1 MAGATSWIA
10 RTVWIAWI
18 ARRDNVAGFCNVT
31 HKIVVMG
38 VSGSGKSTLAR
49 ELAVAL
55 EGVFIEGDELH
66 SAESRDKMCRGI
78 ALCDSDRE
86 PWLDRLA
93 DRVNEVHGT
102 AVLSCS
108 ALRRGYRER
117 MRARVAG
124 LKFVFL
130 DIALSEAV
138 ARVSGRLD
146 HEFPATLVEDQF
158 ATLESPVG
166 EAGVLH
172 LSASQDSAGSL
183 REVMQWLGAPDGA
196 GWKSDEFESKRN

>member
-1 MAGATSWIA
+1 MI
-10 RTVWIAWI
+10 
-18 ARRDNVAGFCNVT
+18 

-55 EGVFIEGDELH
+55 EGAFIEGDEHH

-93 DRVNEVHGT
+93 ELMDDMHGT

-108 ALRRGYRER
+108 ALRRSYRER
-117 MRARVAG
+117 MRARVTG
-124 LKFVFL
+124 LRFLFL
-130 DIALSEAV
+130 DISFSEAV
-138 ARVSGRLD
+138 ARVAGRLH
-146 HEFPATLVEDQF
+146 HEFPATLVADQF

-172 LSASQDSAGSL
+172 LSASKDSACSMK
-183 REVMQWLGAPDGA
+183 EVMQWLSAPDGA
-196 GWKSDEFESKRN
+196 GY

>member
-1 MAGATSWIA
+1 
-10 RTVWIAWI
+10 
-18 ARRDNVAGFCNVT
+18 VAGFCNVT
-31 HKIVVMG
+31 DKIVVMG

-55 EGVFIEGDELH
+55 EGVFIEGDEHH
-66 SAESRDKMCRGI
+66 SQESRDKMRRGI

-93 DRVNEVHGT
+93 ERMDDVHGT

-108 ALRRGYRER
+108 ALKRRYRER

-124 LKFVFL
+124 LRFVFL
-130 DIALSEAV
+130 DITMSAAI
-138 ARVSGRLD
+138 ARVAGRPD
-146 HEFPATLVEDQF
+146 HEFPATLVANQF
-158 ATLESPVG
+158 DTLESPVG

-172 LSASQDSAGSL
+172 LSATQDSARNI
-183 REVMQWLGAPDGA
+183 REVMQWLGAPGGA
-196 GWKSDEFESKRN
+196 GWKSDELESRRD

>member
-1 MAGATSWIA
+1 MAGAIGSIVC
-10 RTVWIAWI
+10 RN
-18 ARRDNVAGFCNVT
+18 NVAGLCNVT
-31 HKIVVMG
+31 EKIVVMG

-55 EGVFIEGDELH
+55 AGVFIEGDEHH

-93 DRVNEVHGT
+93 GQMDEIQGV

-108 ALRRGYRER
+108 ALKRHYRER

-124 LKFVFL
+124 LRFVFL
-130 DIALSEAV
+130 DILLSAAI
-138 ARVSGRLD
+138 ARVADGPIMSFPRRWSRISSIRSSRLWAKP
-146 HEFPATLVEDQF
+146 ECFIFARRKTALATCER
-158 ATLESPVG
+158 SCNG
-166 EAGVLH
+166 
-172 LSASQDSAGSL
+172 
-183 REVMQWLGAPDGA
+183 
-196 GWKSDEFESKRN
+196 

>member
-1 MAGATSWIA
+1 M
-10 RTVWIAWI
+10 
-18 ARRDNVAGFCNVT
+18 T

-55 EGVFIEGDELH
+55 QGAFIEGDEHH
-66 SAESRDKMCRGI
+66 SAESREKMCRGV

-93 DRVNEVHGT
+93 ERMDDRHGT
-102 AVLSCS
+102 VVLSCS
-108 ALRRGYRER
+108 ALRRSYRER

-124 LKFVFL
+124 LRFVFL
-130 DIALSEAV
+130 DITLSAAV
-138 ARVSGRLD
+138 ARVAGRPD
-146 HEFPATLVEDQF
+146 HEFPAALVADQF
-158 ATLESPVG
+158 DTLESPVG
-166 EAGVLH
+166 EVCVLH
-172 LSASQDSAGSL
+172 LSASQDSACSM

-196 GWKSDEFESKRN
+196 G

>member
-1 MAGATSWIA
+1 M
-10 RTVWIAWI
+10 
-18 ARRDNVAGFCNVT
+18 T

-55 EGVFIEGDELH
+55 EGVFIEGDEHH

-93 DRVNEVHGT
+93 ELVDEMHGT

-108 ALRRGYRER
+108 ALKRRYRER
-117 MRARVAG
+117 IRARVAG
-124 LKFVFL
+124 LRFVFL
-130 DIALSEAV
+130 DITLVEAV
-138 ARVSGRLD
+138 ARVSGRLH
-146 HEFPATLVEDQF
+146 HEFPATLVADQF
-158 ATLESPVG
+158 ATLESPVD
-166 EAGVLH
+166 EDDVLH
-172 LSASQDSAGSL
+172 LSALQDSACSL
-183 REVMQWLGAPDGA
+183 REVMQWLGTPNGA
-196 GWKSDEFESKRN
+196 GWKSDELESKRS

>member
-1 MAGATSWIA
+1 MAGAIPWIA
-10 RTVWIAWI
+10 C
-18 ARRDNVAGFCNVT
+18 RDNVAGLCNVT

-55 EGVFIEGDELH
+55 EGVFIEGDEHH

-93 DRVNEVHGT
+93 ELVDDTQGA

-108 ALRRGYRER
+108 ALRRCYRER

-124 LKFVFL
+124 LRFVFL
-130 DIALSEAV
+130 DITLAAAV
-138 ARVSGRLD
+138 ARVSRRLD
-146 HEFPATLVEDQF
+146 HEFPATLVANQF
-158 ATLESPVG
+158 ATLEPPVG
-166 EAGVLH
+166 EEGVLH
-172 LSASQDSAGSL
+172 LSASLHRACSL
-183 REVMQWLGAPDGA
+183 REIIQWLGALDSTA
-196 GWKSDEFESKRN
+196 WKSDELESKRS

>member
-1 MAGATSWIA
+1 MAGAIPW
-10 RTVWIAWI
+10 V
-18 ARRDNVAGFCNVT
+18 ARRGNMAGFCNVT

-55 EGVFIEGDELH
+55 AGVFIEGDEHH
-66 SAESRDKMCRGI
+66 SAESRDKMKRGI

-93 DRVNEVHGT
+93 EQLNDLHGT

-108 ALRRGYRER
+108 ALRRCYRER
-117 MRARVAG
+117 MRARVTG
-124 LKFVFL
+124 LRFVFL
-130 DIALSEAV
+130 EITLSAAV

-172 LSASQDSAGSL
+172 LSASQDSACSMK
-183 REVMQWLGAPDGA
+183 EVMQWLGVSDGA
-196 GWKSDEFESKRN
+196 GWKSDELESKRS

>member
-1 MAGATSWIA
+1 M
-10 RTVWIAWI
+10 
-18 ARRDNVAGFCNVT
+18 T

-55 EGVFIEGDELH
+55 EGVFIEGDEHH

-93 DRVNEVHGT
+93 EQVDDMQGT

-108 ALRRGYRER
+108 ALRRRYRER
-117 MRARVAG
+117 MRARVDG

-130 DIALSEAV
+130 DISLSAAV

-146 HEFPATLVEDQF
+146 HEFPATLVADQF

-172 LSASQDSAGSL
+172 LSASQDSACSL
-183 REVMQWLGAPDGA
+183 REVMRWLSEPYSA
-196 GWKSDEFESKRN
+196 GWKSDELESKRS

>member
-1 MAGATSWIA
+1 MAGAILWIA
-10 RTVWIAWI
+10 C
-18 ARRDNVAGFCNVT
+18 RDNVAGFCNVT

-55 EGVFIEGDELH
+55 EGVFIEGDEHH

-93 DRVNEVHGT
+93 EQVDDMHGT

-108 ALRRGYRER
+108 ALRRRYRER

-124 LKFVFL
+124 LRFVFL
-130 DIALSEAV
+130 DITLSAAV
-138 ARVSGRLD
+138 ARVSGRPD
-146 HEFPATLVEDQF
+146 HEFPATLVADQF

-166 EAGVLH
+166 EDGVLH
-172 LSASQDSAGSL
+172 LSALQDSACSL
-183 REVMQWLGAPDGA
+183 REVVRWLGESDSA
-196 GWKSDEFESKRN
+196 GWKSDELESKRS

>member
-1 MAGATSWIA
+1 MAGAIPWIA
-10 RTVWIAWI
+10 C
-18 ARRDNVAGFCNVT
+18 RDNTAGFCNVT

-55 EGVFIEGDELH
+55 EGVFIEGDEHHL
-66 SAESRDKMCRGI
+66 AESRDKMCRGI

-93 DRVNEVHGT
+93 ELVDEMHGT

-108 ALRRGYRER
+108 ALKRRYRECL
-117 MRARVAG
+117 RARVAG
-124 LKFVFL
+124 LRFVFL
-130 DIALSEAV
+130 DITLAEAV
-138 ARVSGRLD
+138 ARVSGRLH
-146 HEFPATLVEDQF
+146 HEFPATLVADQF

-166 EAGVLH
+166 EDGVLH
-172 LSASQDSAGSL
+172 LSALQDNACSL
-183 REVMQWLGAPDGA
+183 REVMQWLGTPNGT
-196 GWKSDEFESKRN
+196 GWKPDELESKRS

>member
-1 MAGATSWIA
+1 MADAIPSIA
-10 RTVWIAWI
+10 C
-18 ARRDNVAGFCNVT
+18 RDNVAGLCNVT

-55 EGVFIEGDELH
+55 EGVFIEGDEHH

-93 DRVNEVHGT
+93 EQLDGMHGT

-108 ALRRGYRER
+108 ALRRSYRER
-117 MRARVAG
+117 MRVRVAG
-124 LKFVFL
+124 LRFVE
-130 DIALSEAV
+130 ITLSAAV
-138 ARVSGRLD
+138 ERVSGRLN
-146 HEFPATLVEDQF
+146 HEFPATLVADQF
-158 ATLESPVG
+158 ATLEPPVG

-172 LSASQDSAGSL
+172 LSASQDSACSM
-183 REVMQWLGAPDGA
+183 REVMQWLSAPDGA
-196 GWKSDEFESKRN
+196 GWKSDELESKRS

>member
-1 MAGATSWIA
+1 M
-10 RTVWIAWI
+10 
-18 ARRDNVAGFCNVT
+18 T

-55 EGVFIEGDELH
+55 EGAFIEGDEHH

-93 DRVNEVHGT
+93 TRMDEMQGT
-102 AVLSCS
+102 TVLSCS
-108 ALRRGYRER
+108 ALRRSYRER

-124 LKFVFL
+124 LRFVFL
-130 DIALSEAV
+130 EITLSAAV
-138 ARVSGRLD
+138 ARVSGRPD
-146 HEFPATLVEDQF
+146 HEFPATLVADQF
-158 ATLESPVG
+158 DTLEPPVG

-172 LSASQDSAGSL
+172 LSASQDSACSM
-183 REVMQWLGAPDGA
+183 RAVMQWLSAPDGA
-196 GWKSDEFESKRN
+196 GWKSDELELKRS

>member
-1 MAGATSWIA
+1 MAAAIPWNAG
-10 RTVWIAWI
+10 
-18 ARRDNVAGFCNVT
+18 RDNVAGLCNVI

-49 ELAVAL
+49 ELAVML
-55 EGVFIEGDELH
+55 EGVFIEGDEHH

-93 DRVNEVHGT
+93 EQVDDTQGT

-108 ALRRGYRER
+108 ALRRRYRER

-124 LKFVFL
+124 LRFVFL
-130 DIALSEAV
+130 DISLSAAV
-138 ARVSGRLD
+138 ARVSARLD
-146 HEFPATLVEDQF
+146 HEFPATLVADQF

-166 EAGVLH
+166 EEGVLH
-172 LSASQDSAGSL
+172 LSAAQDSACSL
-183 REVMQWLGAPDGA
+183 REVMQWLGVPDGA
-196 GWKSDEFESKRN
+196 GR

>member
-1 MAGATSWIA
+1 MTE
-10 RTVWIAWI
+10 
-18 ARRDNVAGFCNVT
+18 
-31 HKIVVMG
+31 KIVVMG

-55 EGVFIEGDELH
+55 AGVFIEGDEHH

-93 DRVNEVHGT
+93 GQMDEIQGV

-108 ALRRGYRER
+108 ALKRHYRER

-124 LKFVFL
+124 LRFVFL
-130 DIALSEAV
+130 DIPLSAAI
-138 ARVSGRLD
+138 ARVAGRTD
-146 HEFPATLVEDQF
+146 HEFPATLVADQF
-158 ATLESPVG
+158 DTLESPVG

-172 LSASQDSAGSL
+172 LCASQDSACNL
-183 REVMQWLGAPDGA
+183 REVMQWLSATA
-196 GWKSDEFESKRN
+196 GTQWKSEELESRRG